1 MYSVNSRAAYF
12 FKKYG
17 GKTASSAEINKPFH
31 LAKILQST
39 MAMQEV
45 LLASYLIPLRIIS

>member
-12 FKKYG
+12 FKKYC
-17 GKTASSAEINKPFH
+17 GKTAGSVEINKLFH

-39 MAMQEV
+39 IAMQEV
-45 LLASYLIPLRIIS
+45 LSAGYLIPLRICS